1 MHIERLR
8 PADLQAVLRIW
19 LAGNSQAHAF
29 IPKAYWESNL
39 PLVEKQLPQS
49 EVYTAKENDLVCGFI
64 GLCGGHIEG
73 LFVDKA
79 CRGRGVGKALLD
91 FAKTKYPALTLCVY
105 QKNARAAAFYR
116 REGFSLER
124 AGTDANTGEPELQM
138 RWQAEK
144 EKFV

>member
-1 MHIERLR
+1 MHIERLH
-8 PADLQAVLRIW
+8 PADVQAVLRIW
-19 LAGNSQAHAF
+19 LSGNLQAHAF

-49 EVYTAKENDLVCGFI
+49 EVYTAKEKGFVCGFI
-64 GLCGGHIEG
+64 GLSGGYVEG
-73 LFVDKA
+73 LFVDEA

-116 REGFSLER
+116 RESFMLQCIAADE
-124 AGTDANTGEPELQM
+124 NTGEAELQM